1 MNCKNVLII
10 EDDSAIRSM
19 MRNILELEG
28 YKVFEAA
35 DGRLGV
41 EVLRAMMPIP
51 CVVLLDLMMPGTNGW
66 EFLDVQRND
75 PVLKDVP
82 VIVCSAYAESAKAV
96 KPNGFIPK
104 PVQLDCLLGTVHE
117 FCA

>member
-1 MNCKNVLII
+1 MECNNVLII

-28 YKVFEAA
+28 YNVFEAS
-35 DGRLGV
+35 DGKIGID
-41 EVLRAMMPIP
+41 VLRAIVPIP

-66 EFLDVQRND
+66 EFLDVQRTD
-75 PVLKDVP
+75 PSLKNVP
-82 VIVCSAYAESAKAV
+82 IIVCSAYSESAKAV
-96 KPNGFIPK
+96 KPSGFISK
-104 PVQLDCLLGTVHE
+104 PVQLDSLLKTVHE